1 MEYQFNFL
9 NSFSWTVSK
18 LIVFCQSYI
27 LVIFVDTV
35 PLDRDSKNN
44 KTDTF
49 ANLENI
55 KLNVGGAYLSS
66 LE

>member
-1 MEYQFNFL
+1 M
-9 NSFSWTVSK
+9 NSAQTNC
-18 LIVFCQSYI
+18 FCQSYI
-27 LVIFVDTV
+27 LVTFVDTV
-35 PLDRDSKNN
+35 PLDRDEKNN

-55 KLNVGGAYLSS
+55 NLVVSGVYLFS